1 MNATTEAPA
10 REGPSGPKPVLED
23 RRRPGYE
30 QVILYILVLIPFV
43 ALVAA
48 IPAMWGWG
56 LGWHDVILSLVFY
69 AVSGLGVTVGFHRY
83 LTHGGF
89 KAKRWMRIAL
99 AIAGSLS
106 VQGPVIRWVA
116 DHRRHHMFS
125 DKEGDPH
132 SPWRFGTSVGALTKG
147 MYYAHMGWLFNRER
161 TNEERFT
168 PDLLADRDVKRV
180 DDLFPVWLVI
190 TLFTPALIG
199 GLWSMSWHGALTAF
213 FWATLVR
220 ISFLHHIT
228 WSVNSVCHVIGERP
242 FASRDKSA
250 NFWPLAIISFGE
262 SWHNSHHADPTCA
275 RHGVLKG
282 QLDMSARLIEL
293 FEWFG
298 WVYDVRWTSPE
309 RIQARLAD

>member
-1 MNATTEAPA
+1 MSAATDAPA
-10 REGPSGPKPVLED
+10 HESQPAPKPITEGM
-23 RRRPGYE
+23 RPGSE
-30 QVILYILVLIPFV
+30 QIILYILVLVPFI
-43 ALVAA
+43 ALLAA
-48 IPAMWGWG
+48 VPALWGWG
-56 LGWHDVILSLVFY
+56 LGWHDVVLALAFY
-69 AVSGLGVTVGFHRY
+69 VVSGLGVTVGFHRY
-83 LTHGGF
+83 FTHGGF
-89 KAKRWMRIAL
+89 KAKRWLRITLAL
-99 AIAGSLS
+99 AGSLA

-147 MYYAHMGWLFNRER
+147 MWHAHMGWLFNRER

-168 PDLLADRDVKRV
+168 PDLLADRDLRRI
-180 DDLFPVWLVI
+180 DNLFPVWLTV
-190 TLFTPALIG
+190 TLLAPPLIG

-213 FWATLVR
+213 FWASLVR

-242 FASRDKSA
+242 FTARDKSA

-282 QLDMSARLIEL
+282 QLDVSARVIRW
-293 FEWFG
+293 FERFG
-298 WVYDVRWTSPE
+298 WVYDVRWPNPE
-309 RIQARLAD
+309 RMQSRLAR

>member
-1 MNATTEAPA
+1 MSAPTDAPA
-10 REGPSGPKPVLED
+10 REGPTGSKPVIED
-23 RRRPGYE
+23 KRRPGYE
-30 QVILYILVLIPFV
+30 QVILYVLVLIPFI
-43 ALVAA
+43 ALLAA
-48 IPAMWGWG
+48 VPAMWGWG
-56 LGWHDVILSLVFY
+56 LGWHDVVISFVFY

-168 PDLLADRDVKRV
+168 PDLLADRDIARV
-180 DDLFPVWLVI
+180 DNLFPVWLVI

-213 FWATLVR
+213 FWGTLVR

-242 FASRDKSA
+242 FASRDKSS

-282 QLDMSARLIEL
+282 QLDMSARVIEL